1 MQKLV
6 SHHQELG
13 ITYRVRCQN
22 PGCHHTFTLRVTPKE
37 VGLLSSHIV
46 CHRCRRPGG
55 LLTRNRRLGDKVF
68 SADLTFKRT
77 GLSEVRREERETFG
91 HSVN

>member
-1 MQKLV
+1 MQKLA
-6 SHHQELG
+6 SHRQELG

-22 PGCHHTFTLRVTPKE
+22 PGCRHTFTLRVTAKE

-46 CHRCRRPGG
+46 CPHCRRPGG
-55 LLTRNRRLGDKVF
+55 LLRRNGGLGAKVF

-77 GLSEVRREERETFG
+77 GQSEVRAEERETF
-91 HSVN
+91 S

>member
-6 SHHQELG
+6 SHHQALG

-22 PGCHHTFTLRVTPKE
+22 PGCHHTFTLRVTTKE
-37 VGLLSSHIV
+37 VGLLSSNIV

-55 LLTRNRRLGDKVF
+55 LLTRNGRLGEKVF

-77 GLSEVRREERETFG
+77 GLSEVRGEERETF
-91 HSVN
+91 S